1 MSALLV
7 LRREI
12 TARFRL
18 WLALTFGLFASL
30 LAAQLVLLMLRFQ
43 TFPNYLVVHD
53 WPGNIARIV
62 RKTPSFADAVAIML
76 DEWLIEIGSISYAY
90 GRGIAEWS
98 FVVIPA
104 KAGVLLIVALLL
116 ATIAVLLLALRRAC
130 ALPMRLAASF
140 GALGGAA
147 MAAMASMTITW
158 VVCCA
163 APTWIVGLAV
173 LGVSVATAFALQ
185 PIGGWL
191 TALGIGML
199 CMIVLALIGLLSE
212 RDPKEAAAPIATQ
225 LAGMPS

>member
-1 MSALLV
+1 MSAPAV

-12 TARFRL
+12 GARLGL

-30 LAAQLVLLMLRFQ
+30 LLGQIALLIVRFQ
-43 TFPNYLVVHD
+43 AFPNYLVVHD
-53 WPGNIARIV
+53 WPRNIAGIV
-62 RKTPSFADAVAIML
+62 RKTPAVTDMIPIML
-76 DEWLIEIGSISYAY
+76 DEWLIEIGSMSYVY

-98 FVVIPA
+98 FVVIPSRA
-104 KAGVLLIVALLL
+104 LVLLFIALLV
-116 ATIAVLLLALRRAC
+116 ATIAVLLLALRRTC
-130 ALPMRLAASF
+130 PLPLRFAASA
-140 GALGGAA
+140 GALGGTL

-185 PIGGWL
+185 PLGGWL
-191 TALGIGML
+191 TGLGIGLL
-199 CMIVLALIGLLSE
+199 CMNVLALQTLLAE
-212 RDPKEAAAPIATQ
+212 RTSKSATATGAPQ

>member
-1 MSALLV
+1 MSAWAV
-7 LRREI
+7 LRREVR
-12 TARFRL
+12 ANVWL

-30 LAAQLVLLMLRFQ
+30 LLSQLALLVVRFQ
-43 TFPNYLVVHD
+43 AFPNYLVVHD
-53 WPGNIARIV
+53 WLGNLAGIF
-62 RKTPSFADAVAIML
+62 RKTPSVADMISIML
-76 DEWLIEIGSISYAY
+76 EEWWIEVGSMTYVY

-104 KAGVLLIVALLL
+104 RAAVMLVIALLV
-116 ATIAVLLLALRRAC
+116 AIIMVLLLALRRTCPLSTQLVASV
-130 ALPMRLAASF
+130 AAV
-140 GALGGAA
+140 GGTF

-185 PIGGWL
+185 PLGGLL
-191 TALGIGML
+191 TSLGLGLL
-199 CMIVLALIGLLSE
+199 CVIILALASLLAE
-212 RDPKEAAAPIATQ
+212 RDSKAASPISTQ